1 MSNIVLTDQ
10 DIPFSQRAVI
20 KVCGVGGGGGNAVGR
35 MIESGLRDVEFI
47 SINTDAQA
55 LRHSPAQTRIQIG
68 AQAAGGLGAGAR
80 PDVGYE
86 SAMEDRE
93 RILDA
98 LRGADMVFL
107 TAGLGGGTGTGACP
121 VAAEVA
127 REVGAL
133 TVAIVT
139 LPFAFEG
146 PERMMNAIKGLAA
159 LEQHVDTLI
168 VVPNDRV
175 AELQQNVALKDA
187 FRAADEVLNNGVR
200 AISELITVPGVI
212 NLDFADVRTIMKA
225 RGRAL
230 MGIGTADGEDRAVRA
245 ASEAIV
251 CPLLEQSSIQGA
263 RGVLV
268 NVRGGQ
274 DLMMN
279 EVQKAAAAVQ
289 AAAHPDANIIVGVV
303 LDDNDRSDV
312 QVTVIAAGFEVK
324 RGSMAVEPQGF
335 TSFASKP
342 AHAPE
347 PAPETAPKSAVPSGY
362 DAPLQ
367 AAAPQAAYDD
377 EPRFS
382 APARSAEA
390 DAVPAFMDMGGAAA
404 PSTPANPGI
413 QEQFFDN
420 SFENEPKPLPETD
433 KSIFDIPAFMRRGRK
448 S

>member
-1 MSNIVLTDQ
+1 MGNIELTEHDV
-10 DIPFSQRAVI
+10 PFSQRAVI

-68 AQAAGGLGAGAR
+68 GSLAGGLGAGAR

-86 SAMEDRE
+86 AALEDRE

-98 LRGADMVFL
+98 LKGADMVFL

-159 LEQHVDTLI
+159 LEQQVDTLI

-175 AELQQNVALKDA
+175 AELQQNVSLKNA

-230 MGIGTADGEDRAVRA
+230 MGIGTAEGEDRAVHA
-245 ASEAIV
+245 ANEAIV

-263 RGVLV
+263 KGVIV

-279 EVQKAAAAVQ
+279 EVQKAAATVQ

-303 LDDNDRSDV
+303 LDDNDRAEL
-312 QVTVIAAGFEVK
+312 QVTVIAAGFDGK
-324 RGSMAVEPQGF
+324 QSAVSAAS
-335 TSFASKP
+335 SFGADAAPPFAPKP
-342 AHAPE
+342 ARAPE
-347 PAPETAPKSAVPSGY
+347 IAPKPAIASGY
-362 DAPLQ
+362 DAPASV
-367 AAAPQAAYDD
+367 AATSVEPDD
-377 EPRFS
+377 EPKFS
-382 APARSAEA
+382 APPKPVERSREESA
-390 DAVPAFMDMGGAAA
+390 PAFVDMDMPVSGA
-404 PSTPANPGI
+404 PGV

-420 SFENEPKPLPETD
+420 TFKDEAQSEKDAE
-433 KSIFDIPAFMRRGRK
+433 KSIFDIPTFMRRGRK
-448 S
+448 G